1 MTRSILFA
9 LAAISVSA
17 CAAVAFAIYIL
28 PTHYEKPPDAK
39 TKPDWPEELA
49 GAIADKN
56 YVDGWSYSNPG
67 FVVEMNDTFFYD
79 GDSEA
84 LAKFIKNLKAVKHL
98 DVKITLT
105 KAAGWASEFV
115 RAGIVFQGKV
125 MGQEMN
131 RLGSKPCSW
140 LVTVTD
146 KRWAEH
152 SGLGPNAQAHLLIF
166 LGSPK
171 IDAERLEF

>member
-1 MTRSILFA
+1 MKRPILFA
-9 LAAISVSA
+9 LVAAAVSA
-17 CAAVAFAIYIL
+17 CAAVSFAIYIL
-28 PTHYEKPPDAK
+28 PTHYEKPPEAK
-39 TKPDWPEELA
+39 TKPGWPEGLA
-49 GAIADKN
+49 GVISDKN
-56 YVDGWSYSNPG
+56 YVDGWSYANPG
-67 FVVEMNDTFFYD
+67 KVTEMNDTFFYD

-84 LAKFIKNLKAVKHL
+84 LRKFIKNLKAVKNL

-105 KAAGWASEFV
+105 KAAGRASEFV

-125 MGQEMN
+125 MDQDID

-152 SGLGPNAQAHLLIF
+152 SGLGTSAQARVLIF
-166 LGSPK
+166 IGSPK
-171 IDAERLEF
+171 IDAEQLEF